1 MSTLATIQ
9 KISFIGSGNVA
20 SALAMEMK
28 DKGLNIIEVYS
39 PNRAHAERF
48 AGLTGCAVVD
58 DLKNISATSD
68 LYLLAVPDDAVK
80 KVCQSLP
87 PCQGIVAHTSGIT
100 PIEALSDAENYG
112 VFYPLQ
118 TFTQGREVNFD
129 PVPFCIE
136 GSNRQ
141 VTQALTELALKLS
154 SNVSI
159 VNSEQRKS
167 LHLAA
172 VFVSNFSN
180 HLYYIAGQLLAD
192 QGLSFDLL
200 KPLIGETAAKVNTL
214 PPSSAQTGPA
224 RRNDRDTLSEHL
236 KMLEKHSDYKMLYK
250 MISEQIAKRYDE

>member
-1 MSTLATIQ
+1 MPTSATIQ

-20 SALAMEMK
+20 VALAVEMK
-28 DKGLNIIEVYS
+28 NKGLRIVEVYS

-48 AGLTGCAVVD
+48 AWLTGCAVVD
-58 DLKNISATSD
+58 DLKKISATSD

-80 KVCQSLP
+80 KVCQLLM

-100 PIEALSDAENYG
+100 SIEALSAAVNYG

-118 TFTQGREVNFD
+118 TFTIGRQVDFHR
-129 PVPFCIE
+129 VPFCIE
-136 GSNRQ
+136 GNNRQ
-141 VTQALTELALKLS
+141 VTLALSELALKLS
-154 SNVSI
+154 NNISI
-159 VNSEQRKS
+159 VSPEQRKS

-180 HLYYIAGQLLAD
+180 HLYFIAGQLLAD

-200 KPLIGETAAKVNTL
+200 KPLINETAAKVNTL

-236 KMLEKHSDYKMLYK
+236 KMLENHPDYKMLYK
-250 MISEQIAKRYDE
+250 MISEQITKRYDE